1 MIWQT
6 RRGAANN
13 PSGWLMALLER
24 KAPKLAAVALA
35 NKMARIAGKLMAS
48 ATQAPAGLS
57 QPPDEIGA
65 RGHCLNAL
73 APTLQETER
82 WTGSFDRQRE
92 ITARSNGRSRPLDC
106 LDLPPA
112 ETILAGSLG
121 CTNRPYTCTQ
131 ANARPR
137 NLHQPCKQGAN
148 GMDPALAAEWNLER
162 QLR

>member
-1 MIWQT
+1 VRSPSGTARGQKVRPPRAFDRRQGAAAVIWQT

-13 PSGWLMALLER
+13 PSGWLTALLER

-35 NKMARIAGKLMAS
+35 NKMARIAWKPMAS

-82 WTGSFDRQRE
+82 DGRDRS
-92 ITARSNGRSRPLDC
+92 IGNG
-106 LDLPPA
+106 
-112 ETILAGSLG
+112 G
-121 CTNRPYTCTQ
+121 
-131 ANARPR
+131 
-137 NLHQPCKQGAN
+137 
-148 GMDPALAAEWNLER
+148 
-162 QLR
+162 